1 MGTAATYLQAFGVP
15 GDRARVLVV
24 VAHPDDETIGAG
36 GLLALAASGEG
47 ALDVNVLH
55 VTDGAPRNG
64 GDAAAAGCADWREY
78 AGLRRSE
85 LAGAMAAAGF
95 PPERLQGFGHADQCA
110 ALHMAELTGR
120 MRRKFLRCT
129 PDVVLTH
136 AYEGGHPDHDA
147 VAFAVHNARELLD
160 RQGRRT
166 PTVVEM
172 PYYHADG
179 GEPVHQRFLPA
190 EGTVERTIQ
199 LTPEL
204 AATKRRML
212 DAFASQARTLALF
225 EADTE
230 RFRRARAPAFT
241 RPPHEG
247 RLLYE
252 NWGLGITG
260 DRWRGLADEA
270 LRTLGLEDARW
281 V

>member
-24 VAHPDDETIGAG
+24 VAHPDDETVGAG
-36 GLLALAASGEG
+36 GLLALAAAGG
-47 ALDVNVLH
+47 PLDVNVLH
-55 VTDGAPRNG
+55 VTDGAPRTG

-78 AGLRRSE
+78 AGLRRAE
-85 LAGAMAAAGF
+85 LAKAMAAAGF
-95 PPERLQGFGHADQCA
+95 PLERLQGFGHADQCA
-110 ALHMAELTGR
+110 ALHMAELTDR
-120 MRRKFLRCT
+120 MRRKFLRCA

-160 RQGRRT
+160 RQGRRA
-166 PTVVEM
+166 PTIVEM
-172 PYYHADG
+172 PFYHADG

-190 EGTVERTIQ
+190 EGTVERTIR
-199 LTPEL
+199 LSPEL

-212 DAFASQARTLALF
+212 DAFASQARTLAPF
-225 EADTE
+225 GADTE
-230 RFRRARAPAFT
+230 RFRRARTPPFA
-241 RPPHEG
+241 RPPHDG

-252 NWGLGITG
+252 EWGLGITG
-260 DRWRGLADEA
+260 DRWRLLADEA